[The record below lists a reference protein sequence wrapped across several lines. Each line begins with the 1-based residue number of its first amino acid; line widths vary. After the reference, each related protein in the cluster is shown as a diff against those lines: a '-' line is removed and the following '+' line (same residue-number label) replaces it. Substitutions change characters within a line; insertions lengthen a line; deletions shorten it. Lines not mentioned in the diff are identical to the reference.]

1 MNETDYTLSISEAAT
16 RAKGETMIS
25 TEQLPLVQVGPL
37 DRDQFEMS
45 LEARRRRE
53 ADQWQQACMAARRKH
68 LLRRARREALA
79 EWLRGRRRYIR
90 RFIRGLIYG
99 LSTGMIILSVA
110 PHYTYTAHLAGL
122 GAALSGLLAAVL
134 VIRKPRK

>member
-53 ADQWQQACMAARRKH
+53 AEAWQKACTAARRKH

-79 EWLRGRRRYIR
+79 EWLRGRR